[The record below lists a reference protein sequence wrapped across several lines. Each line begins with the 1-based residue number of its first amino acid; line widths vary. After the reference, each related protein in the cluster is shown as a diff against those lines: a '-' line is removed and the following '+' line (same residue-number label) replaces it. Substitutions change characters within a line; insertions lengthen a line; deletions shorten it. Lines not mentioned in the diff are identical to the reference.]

1 MLYAVIPFSP
11 EPAFAKNLAEVEV
24 QVCKAYGPTAYFISC
39 SGTKETRSDLQG
51 NMNDL
56 KTELRGD
63 MEELK
68 KPMRRIERM
77 LWSIIGA
84 AALILLLFDDEILAF
99 VRNLLSSQQ

>member
-1 MLYAVIPFSP
+1 MNKSANNTVPPKDEGAPP
-11 EPAFAKNLAEVEV
+11 ELRGESQWIMRAITNVE
-24 QVCKAYGPTAYFISC
+24 ATM
-39 SGTKETRSDLQG
+39 KETKSDLQG

-56 KTELRGD
+56 KTELRDD
-63 MEELK
+63 MDALK